1 MTMRIL
7 ATRHVHASGSHAG
20 TRLQGQELAVEKLD
34 AKVHTFCSHLLIHT
48 FILFTLVLDAKV
60 HNNKGRYFENPA
72 VDHDEAVANIR
83 RSVDVDQAV
92 LDQIYAQLPWW

>member
-34 AKVHTFCSHLLIHT
+34 AKVH
-48 FILFTLVLDAKV
+48 
-60 HNNKGRYFENPA
+60 NNKGRYFENPA
-72 VDHDEAVANIR
+72 VDHEEAVATLGYKEFKRPRTERLGTHTN
-83 RSVDVDQAV
+83 AP
-92 LDQIYAQLPWW
+92 AQPRGGWS